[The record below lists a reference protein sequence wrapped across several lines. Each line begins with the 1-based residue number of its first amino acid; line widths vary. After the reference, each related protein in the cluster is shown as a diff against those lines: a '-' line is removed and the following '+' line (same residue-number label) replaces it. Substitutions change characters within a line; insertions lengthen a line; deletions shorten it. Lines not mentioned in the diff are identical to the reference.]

1 MKSDWRG
8 GQFIPQ
14 GSLSAVWFYHPLALN
29 PAGSPAPFAP
39 LQTPWQR
46 DLDIQKWC
54 RLHTHTQTHTKMEN
68 IDNSIASVVV
78 TPAVTLRYRGAGDHS
93 LLERHGLMAETGVMK
108 KAPPLGGMTQ
118 CAVLCCAV
126 LCCAVLRCAA
136 QLSLHRHTQCP
147 SVGPQ
152 PWERCFGKPACVI
165 LWLQPA
171 NVTEESRQGRNAKQR
186 LS

>member
-1 MKSDWRG
+1 MCVCMCMCTCQEMSVCA
-8 GQFIPQ
+8 F
-14 GSLSAVWFYHPLALN
+14 LSV
-29 PAGSPAPFAP
+29 
-39 LQTPWQR
+39 
-46 DLDIQKWC
+46 C
-54 RLHTHTQTHTKMEN
+54 
-68 IDNSIASVVV
+68 
-78 TPAVTLRYRGAGDHS
+78 
-93 LLERHGLMAETGVMK
+93 GVCVCVCVCVCVR
-108 KAPPLGGMTQ
+108 A
-118 CAVLCCAV
+118 CVRAVLCCAV
-126 LCCAVLRCAA
+126 LCCAALRCAALRCAA